1 MKRFTTIFTVMLMA
15 ALSLSL
21 VSCDEDAEVA
31 ATLAGTWQ
39 GNVYAYSRY
48 NGREYRAAESKVQ
61 FNSGYNSGDGY
72 WIDYYNDAPYSYQ
85 ASHITWHVR
94 NTNIYIHFE
103 EDNTN
108 VVIYNYRLSDDR
120 LSGYI
125 QTGNGQMLTITLYHT
140 YSPNWS
146 SYTFDDYDYD
156 SYYGYAKSRTSG
168 TATGRPQRFF
178 SE

>member
-72 WIDYYNDAPYSYQ
+72 WIDYYNNAPYSYQ
-85 ASHITWHVR
+85 ASHITWYVR

-108 VVIYNYRLSDDR
+108 VVIYNYTLSDDR

-156 SYYGYAKSRTSG
+156 SYYGTVDI
-168 TATGRPQRFF
+168 
-178 SE
+178 

>member
-15 ALSLSL
+15 VLSLSL

-61 FNSGYNSGDGY
+61 FNSGY
-72 WIDYYNDAPYSYQ
+72 
-85 ASHITWHVR
+85 
-94 NTNIYIHFE
+94 IHFE

-108 VVIYNYRLSDDR
+108 VVIYNYTLSDDR

-178 SE
+178 AE

>member
-15 ALSLSL
+15 VLSLSL

-61 FNSGYNSGDGY
+61 FNS
-72 WIDYYNDAPYSYQ
+72 
-85 ASHITWHVR
+85 HITWYVR

-108 VVIYNYRLSDDR
+108 VVIYNYTLSDDR

-178 SE
+178 AE

>member
-1 MKRFTTIFTVMLMA
+1 MKQFTTIFTVMLMA

-39 GNVYAYSRY
+39 GNVDAYSRY

-85 ASHITWHVR
+85 ASHITWYVR

-108 VVIYNYRLSDDR
+108 VVVYNYTLSDDR

-125 QTGNGQMLTITLYHT
+125 QTGNGQMPSLCITVCIVISIVY
-140 YSPNWS
+140 PPI
-146 SYTFDDYDYD
+146 
-156 SYYGYAKSRTSG
+156 
-168 TATGRPQRFF
+168 ATVFIVGVARIATRKCHGCCCNYK
-178 SE
+178 